1 MDPMQQK
8 RSDLKKLL
16 DELQAFQDEYKEG
29 KTPDQTVATAMD
41 AKAEE
46 AMALQTELD
55 AVDKRAQKYRDVLG
69 RGAFPGLPPDDQP
82 GGDPVQKATD
92 EVIGYLT
99 VGDYATAQAGLE
111 DWRGMG
117 RPKASVRIAEV
128 PTLLRGKRQGEVYV
142 AVTRKSLALLKESKA
157 VPTIGANV
165 IEPTRLTDLVRV
177 TEHDQLRLR
186 DILNVSPTGSN
197 AVEWVRLVNYT
208 RAADPTAHGA
218 VKPESDLQLDTQSTP
233 VRTIPVWM
241 PVQDQQLDD
250 LPQLQNII
258 NTELLYD
265 VEKRIEELVCW
276 GDGLGLN
283 FLGFFNDPL
292 VLACGEMPGG
302 VPATRVVGGDTLID
316 IIRRGITD
324 VRVAGYSPNGVLVHP
339 YDWEDIQLQK
349 ATDNQYV
356 YVVVTEAG
364 ITRLWGVPVIE
375 TEACQDFQ
383 GVATEERNLLVG
395 DFTRGATLY
404 DRMQSQISVG
414 WIDDQFIRNMRTI
427 LAEWRGA
434 WAIRRPGAF
443 RDWVTQPAV
452 ES

>member
-1 MDPMQQK
+1 MDPMEQK
-8 RSDLKKLL
+8 RKDLEKLL
-16 DELQAFQDEYKEG
+16 TEIQAHQDEFKDG
-29 KTPDQTVATAMD
+29 KVPDQVAATAMD

-46 AMALQTELD
+46 AMTLQAELD
-55 AVDKRAQKYRDVLG
+55 AIDKRAQKFQDVLG
-69 RGAFPGLPPDDQP
+69 RGNFPGLPPDNQP
-82 GGDPVQKATD
+82 GPTKVEKAGDD
-92 EVIGYLT
+92 VIGYLT
-99 VGDYATAQAGLE
+99 LGQYALAQGGLKTWS
-111 DWRGMG
+111 DLG
-117 RPKASVRIAEV
+117 RPKSNMRIAEV
-128 PTLLRGKRQGEVYV
+128 PTLLRGKRQEEVFV
-142 AVTRKSLALLKESKA
+142 PVTRKSLAQFKESKA
-157 VPTIGANV
+157 VPTFFGGV
-165 IEPTRLTDLVRV
+165 IEPQRLTDLVRV
-177 TEHDQLRLR
+177 TEHDALKLR
-186 DILNVSPTGSN
+186 DILNISPTSSN

-218 VKPESDLQLDTQSTP
+218 LKPESDLTLDTQTSP

-265 VEKRIEELVCW
+265 IEKRIEELVCW
-276 GDGLGLN
+276 GTGVGQE
-283 FLGFFNDPL
+283 FLGFFVDPL
-292 VLACGEMPGG
+292 IWSCGQMDLAG
-302 VPATRVVGGDTLID
+302 ATRVVAGDTLID

-339 YDWEDIQLQK
+339 YDWEDIQLEK

-356 YVVVTEAG
+356 YVIVTEAG
-364 ITRLWGVPVIE
+364 VSRLWGVPVVE
-375 TEACQDFQ
+375 TEACQDFS
-383 GVATEERNLLVG
+383 GNAIEERSLLVG

-414 WIDDQFIRNMRTI
+414 YIDDQFIRNMRTI

-443 RDWVTQPAV
+443 RDYVTQAAV